1 VGAVQTAI
9 RAAALGIAVLAMA
22 SGALLLAGCGGASL
36 SAASPQALSHAVSS
50 ASDGTEQSQR
60 VELRVKFDRA
70 VSVGAGAL
78 DDLVVMVDGAKLSK
92 KMAGCTVAQADA
104 KTLVLTVAAAPGVTG
119 STGDNYFALKN
130 GELSVAAADG
140 SGALPH
146 VTSADGGAAANW
158 AAIKCRIP
166 SGLEISVMS
175 AAAGSAAAG
184 RAATATFQVVKTP
197 AVRVVSWLQM
207 ESGGKQVF
215 VHNHEFL
222 KYDAQSYAQHLA
234 ESLNASFSGEFTF
247 TANGDAVTVTAA
259 KVIDGQVIAP
269 AVCVGDL

>member
-1 VGAVQTAI
+1 VGAVQTVT

-36 SAASPQALSHAVSS
+36 SVASPQALSHTISS
-50 ASDGTEQSQR
+50 TNDGTEQSER
-60 VELRVKFDRA
+60 VELQVKFDRA
-70 VSVGAGAL
+70 VSVGVDAL
-78 DDLVVMVDGAKLSK
+78 DDLVVTVDGAKLSK
-92 KMAGCTVAQADA
+92 KMAVCSVAQTDVE
-104 KTLVLTVAAAPGVTG
+104 TLVLTIAAAPGVTG

-130 GELSVAAADG
+130 GELSVAAADR
-140 SGALPH
+140 SGALRR
-146 VTSADGGAAANW
+146 VTSADGGTAAKW
-158 AAIKCRIP
+158 TAIKCRIP

-175 AAAGSAAAG
+175 SAAGTAAAG
-184 RAATATFQVVKTP
+184 RAATAAFQVAKTP

-222 KYDAQSYAQHLA
+222 KYDVQSYAQHLA
-234 ESLNASFSGEFTF
+234 ESLNALFSGEFTF